1 MPASGRQVS
10 PSSRAAG
17 KTGRAVRPMS
27 SHSARSRP
35 GSMDSPFTTTAIMN
49 HIIDPNLQATQV
61 GQHPMAPMP
70 SPMRYDGNQYGLGG
84 PNVGGGLSQHPTAHI
99 LQPQANSSNFAASAS
114 NSMPPPQLPLKR
126 SFSDAIGNE
135 AQILAPPSE
144 IINDT
149 SPRSAMQALGGGPYV
164 DQYGRAYA
172 MDAGMTS
179 QGGQLLTSM
188 QNGQDLHP
196 AKRMRSG
203 SSVSHPTPSLMADV
217 DMMNGQFPTEILPGL
232 LDADAEGEDDAA
244 SETSAQSVLERH
256 PIPEG
261 MQLSTKPRRPRNP
274 TSAAA
279 AISSPNKTRSR
290 LLSIFEKEQDAN
302 VDLNTLLSTP
312 VKAGAID
319 AGGDTSSVMDDLDI
333 NHVIDD
339 RGHTALHWATA
350 LARANVVEQ
359 LLQRGADMHR
369 GNFAGETPLIRAV
382 LTTNNA
388 EANTFGFL
396 LSTHL
401 SPSLHT
407 IDSSYR
413 TVLHHIAL
421 VAGVKGRAASANS
434 YMSTCLEYLQK
445 TETEEKMRAFVNVQD
460 IHGDTALC
468 VAARVGN
475 KTLVKLLLEAGADKA
490 KANDLGFRPVDF
502 GLDVPV
508 SRVSVVKVI

>member
-1 MPASGRQVS
+1 M
-10 PSSRAAG
+10 
-17 KTGRAVRPMS
+17 
-27 SHSARSRP
+27 
-35 GSMDSPFTTTAIMN
+35 
-49 HIIDPNLQATQV
+49 
-61 GQHPMAPMP
+61 
-70 SPMRYDGNQYGLGG
+70 
-84 PNVGGGLSQHPTAHI
+84 SQHPTAHI
-99 LQPQANSSNFAASAS
+99 LQPQANSSNFSATTTS
-114 NSMPPPQLPLKR
+114 NSMPPPQLPSKR

-135 AQILAPPSE
+135 AQGLALAPE
-144 IINDT
+144 MMRDT
-149 SPRSAMQALGGGPYV
+149 SPRSAMQALVGGPYV

-172 MDAGMTS
+172 MGAGIPG
-179 QGGQLLTSM
+179 QDGGLLTPM
-188 QNGQDLHP
+188 QNGQDEHP

-203 SSVSHPTPSLMADV
+203 SSVSHATPNLIADV
-217 DMMNGQFPTEILPGL
+217 EMANGQFASHRDILPGL
-232 LDADAEGEDDAA
+232 AELEGKGDDDAA
-244 SETSAQSVLERH
+244 SEGSAQSFLERH
-256 PIPEG
+256 PIPDG
-261 MQLSTKPRRPRNP
+261 MQLSTKPSRPRNP
-274 TSAAA
+274 ASAAA
-279 AISSPNKTRSR
+279 AMSAPNKNRSR
-290 LLSIFEKEQDAN
+290 LLAIFEKDQDAN

-312 VKAGAID
+312 VKAGAGD
-319 AGGDTSSVMDDLDI
+319 ATGDSSSVIDDLDI
-333 NHVIDD
+333 NQVIDD

-359 LLQRGADMHR
+359 LLQRGADMYR

-388 EANTFGFL
+388 EANTFGAL

-401 SPSLHT
+401 FPSLNT
-407 IDSSYR
+407 IDRSYR

-445 TETEEKMRAFVNVQD
+445 TETEERMRAFVNVQD

-508 SRVSVVKVI
+508 SGL